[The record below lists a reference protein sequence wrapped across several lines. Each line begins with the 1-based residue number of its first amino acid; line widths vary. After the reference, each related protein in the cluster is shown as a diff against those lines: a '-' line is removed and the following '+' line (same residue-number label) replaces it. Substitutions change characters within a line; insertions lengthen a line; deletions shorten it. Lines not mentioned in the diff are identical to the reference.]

1 MKTTAVRSFRA
12 AAVVFVVQRG
22 RNMREEVRGFSGFAL
37 KIIAVVTMTIDH
49 AGKVF
54 FPEYMWMTMIG
65 RLAFPLF
72 CFLLTEGFIHTG
84 NVRKYLARLFVFAL
98 ISEIPFDWA
107 LHGRIFYWDAQNVFF
122 TLLLGLL
129 VIAGLHLVEQHFA
142 GTTVG
147 KTILRV
153 GLNAVIILTG
163 CVLALVLKTD
173 YDFKG
178 ILAITVLYLFR
189 NRKKAQMWAGVI
201 IFLLMDSLEMFA
213 ALSFILIWFYNGT
226 RGRQN
231 KYFFYFFYPA
241 HLLLLWLVCVAMGIA
256 GIPAI

>member
-37 KIIAVVTMTIDH
+37 KIIAVVTMTVDH

-122 TLLLGLL
+122 TLFLGLAML
-129 VIAGLHLVEQHFA
+129 YLIQRYS
-142 GTTVG
+142 T
-147 KTILRV
+147 RQ
-153 GLNAVIILTG
+153 AVQIGVFLAAV
-163 CVLALVLKTD
+163 VLAVFFRTD
-173 YDFKG
+173 YSGLGICFIFIFYQFYYRKWLKFGLFTAVSLIVYLQAPQDYTS
-178 ILAITVLYLFR
+178 ILAVLP
-189 NRKKAQMWAGVI
+189 MI
-201 IFLLMDSLEMFA
+201 
-213 ALSFILIWFYNGT
+213 FYNGK
-226 RGRQN
+226 RGIPC
-231 KYFFYFFYPA
+231 KYFFYIFYPA
-241 HLLLLWLVCVAMGIA
+241 HLAVLVLLRICL
-256 GIPAI
+256 